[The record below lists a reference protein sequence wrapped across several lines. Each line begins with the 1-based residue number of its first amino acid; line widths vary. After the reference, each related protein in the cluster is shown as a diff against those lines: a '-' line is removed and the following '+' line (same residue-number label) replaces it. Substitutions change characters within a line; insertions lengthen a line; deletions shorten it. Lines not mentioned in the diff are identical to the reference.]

1 MEENKPVHIAI
12 IPDGNRR
19 WGELHKISREEAYAI
34 GIDKIQDVLTW
45 CREFDIKMISFWG
58 FSMDNFKRDSSEVGK
73 LFELF
78 KRNLKR
84 VLDSE
89 QRKKYDVRVKFF
101 GRLHLFPREIQEMM
115 KKGEEI
121 SAKNKSYQL
130 NLFLGYGGREEVV
143 DAING
148 VIKEGIKEVNEKII
162 SEHLYTKE
170 IPDPDLVIRTS
181 GEQRLS
187 GLMPWQTCYS
197 EFYFSKKLWPDFTKE
212 DFKAAIDE
220 FARRK
225 RRYGK

>member
-101 GRLHLFPREIQEMM
+101 GSTCANSITTSSLSVQRPHGSLP
-115 KKGEEI
+115 
-121 SAKNKSYQL
+121 
-130 NLFLGYGGREEVV
+130 
-143 DAING
+143 
-148 VIKEGIKEVNEKII
+148 
-162 SEHLYTKE
+162 E
-170 IPDPDLVIRTS
+170 IPL
-181 GEQRLS
+181 
-187 GLMPWQTCYS
+187 
-197 EFYFSKKLWPDFTKE
+197 
-212 DFKAAIDE
+212 
-220 FARRK
+220 
-225 RRYGK
+225 